1 MKGMIKMKH
10 ILAAAAL
17 AASPATGNTDKLT
30 YILIFAGA
38 GVLAVVSGI
47 IGIISKKKK
56 KK

>member
-1 MKGMIKMKH
+1 MKH